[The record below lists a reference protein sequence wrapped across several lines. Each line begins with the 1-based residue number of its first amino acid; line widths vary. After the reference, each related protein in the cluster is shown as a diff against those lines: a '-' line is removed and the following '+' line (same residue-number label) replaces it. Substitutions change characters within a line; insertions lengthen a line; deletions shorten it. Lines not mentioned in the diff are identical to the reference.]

1 MITLQVTV
9 QFSRSMMGSKSTIQ
23 EALNEDRILSNESLF
38 KKFGTEGASIRF
50 GSL

>member
-9 QFSRSMMGSKSTIQ
+9 RFNRLMMGSKSTIQ
-23 EALNEDRILSNESLF
+23 EALNGDRPLPIETIL
-38 KKFGTEGASIRF
+38 KKFNTEGTSIHF